1 MDQKVEILVRRY
13 LFFSIIFTASR
24 SLIQILLVPLKKSAS
39 KKKKKMQTIYVVADC
54 LTLLRYLG
62 GIWSLQNPLG

>member
-24 SLIQILLVPLKKSAS
+24 RLIQILLVPLKKSAS
-39 KKKKKMQTIYVVADC
+39 KKKKKCKQYM
-54 LTLLRYLG
+54 L
-62 GIWSLQNPLG
+62 